1 MRNKNNQTEKNLS
14 LQVNPRIICNLLI
27 CREGVLQREAGRQVG
42 GRRRGSRRQGAL
54 QQGLR
59 GLRRLHRVRQ
69 QCGRHQRDGRLLQR
83 VRQVRGHN
91 GETETPQKTFRFLH
105 SHFSDFFILT
115 FQTSS
120 LLYFRFA
127 RKQLLPS
134 LMPRFLGLA
143 RYFRIVFSTN
153 KFFKLGCCKAVY
165 SFNHNFHTCI
175 STLGGCTEGSL

>member
-42 GRRRGSRRQGAL
+42 GRRRGGRRQGAL
-54 QQGLR
+54 HQGLR

-91 GETETPQKTFRFLH
+91 GERQKLLKKTFRFLIFQISPFSFFRFIH
-105 SHFSDFFILT
+105 SLFSDLFTFIFQICKKATVAFLDAKISGASKVLSNRIFNEQI
-115 FQTSS
+115 FQTC
-120 LLYFRFA
+120 LL
-127 RKQLLPS
+127 Q
-134 LMPRFLGLA
+134 
-143 RYFRIVFSTN
+143 
-153 KFFKLGCCKAVY
+153 
-165 SFNHNFHTCI
+165 
-175 STLGGCTEGSL
+175 GSL